1 MAEAEQGA
9 ALAAWFKI
17 HYAKLDD
24 QGLLFTHLEG
34 AGPEVGIHQRHLS
47 SDGLAPRPRREYDV
61 IKGR

>member
-1 MAEAEQGA
+1 MVELEPGA

-24 QGLLFTHLEG
+24 HGLLYTHLKG
-34 AGPEVGIHQRHLS
+34 GGPEVGVHQKHPNLEDVPQRQ
-47 SDGLAPRPRREYDV
+47 RREYDV